1 MEMIDMLTH
10 YLESKTAKDQMFL
23 VLFEAK
29 RADLLYNLVIEKR
42 FGLTTRLSILRLL
55 SVLLQSPRVG
65 VRHKVQRMHLQD
77 AKYLGLMHLRM
88 KRVEEGLSEMEA
100 NAFFDLMLDRN
111 VVIAVFFPL
120 GRNGRCSV

>member
-1 MEMIDMLTH
+1 MEMTDMLTH
-10 YLESKTAKDQMFL
+10 YLESKAAKDQMFL
-23 VLFEAK
+23 VLYEAK

-55 SVLLQSPRVG
+55 SVLLHATRVG

-88 KRVEEGLSEMEA
+88 KRVEEPLGEMEA
-100 NAFFDLMLDRN
+100 NAYFDLMAIFD
-111 VVIAVFFPL
+111 
-120 GRNGRCSV
+120 